1 MRPRRAGSGENGA
14 TRTTPYE
21 LAEHIAA
28 GQIAVATRH
37 GQIAGIVRIH
47 DVSQQVSEFGMLVAA
62 PDHRGTGVG
71 RAWSIALRPQATRT

>member
-47 DVSQQVSEFGMLVAA
+47 DVSQQVSEFGMLVPPPITAA
-62 PDHRGTGVG
+62 QVSAGP
-71 RAWSIALRPQATRT
+71 WSIALRPQATRT